1 MGGGTHTGCKVYILT
16 YKEGILS
23 PIAHDLKIRVE
34 RFDISYDREGE
45 RVVGVFDSASL
56 KVVCAMRDGAEDH
69 AAVSDADKVKIER
82 NIARDVLATRRHP
95 SINFIGRVDR
105 TAVPLRLLGTLT
117 LCGRQ
122 REIEVCLKEG
132 DGVLE
137 GACELHQPDFGIK
150 PFSALLG
157 ALKIRPTVTVL
168 FNVPDPRI

>member
-1 MGGGTHTGCKVYILT
+1 LGGSTHTGCKVYILT
-16 YKEGILS
+16 YKEGLLS

-56 KVVCAMRDGAEDH
+56 KVVCAMRDGTEAH
-69 AAVSDADKVKIER
+69 TALSDADKAKIER

-95 SINFIGRVDR
+95 SVKFKGRVDR
-105 TAVPLRLLGTLT
+105 TTAALRLLGTLT
-117 LCGRQ
+117 VCERS
-122 REIEVCLKEG
+122 REIEVCLTEG
-132 DGVLE
+132 DGILE
-137 GACELHQPDFGIK
+137 GAYELHQPDFGIK

-157 ALKIRPTVTVL
+157 ALRIRPNVTVL